1 MRAAKTGLV
10 IGFALGA
17 GLAAAGWWIYGQ
29 RSRERIA
36 GIEGLDDPAVA
47 RGYEFMAGLP
57 HMRAMRW
64 VLARMATKMRARGEA
79 VDLGCGPGL
88 LAIEMASGAPD
99 LHVTG
104 VELSEEMLR
113 QGEENARRA
122 GLSERVAFRG
132 GDAAR
137 IPFDDDS
144 VDLIVSTLSLHH
156 WEDPTAVLDE
166 VARVLRPAGSFLI
179 FDLRRDMPAPAYLLI
194 WFVTRVV
201 VPAALKRAR
210 EPLGSRDAA
219 YTPDEA
225 AELAGRS
232 RLRGWRVAA
241 GPLWLIIEGTMP
253 GPTECRRSGGG
264 A

>member
-17 GLAAAGWWIYGQ
+17 GLAATGWRTYDQ

-36 GIEGLDDPAVA
+36 SIESLDDPAVA
-47 RGYEFMAGLP
+47 RAYEFMAGLP
-57 HMRAMRW
+57 PMRAMRW
-64 VLARMATKMRARGEA
+64 ALARMATKMKPRGIA

-88 LAIEMASGAPD
+88 LVIEMAMRAPGLD
-99 LHVTG
+99 MTG
-104 VELSEEMLR
+104 VDLSEEMLR
-113 QGEENARRA
+113 GGEESVRRA
-122 GLSERVAFRG
+122 GLSDRVAFRG
-132 GDAAR
+132 GDAAG
-137 IPFDDDS
+137 IPFDDGS
-144 VDLIVSTLSLHH
+144 VDLVVSTLSLHH
-156 WEDPTAVLDE
+156 WGDPVAVLNE
-166 VARVLRPAGSFLI
+166 VARVLRPGGSFLS

-232 RLRGWRVAA
+232 RLRGWRVAT
-241 GPLWLIIEGTMP
+241 GPLWLIIEGMMP
-253 GPTECRRSGGG
+253 AR
-264 A
+264 